1 MNLQNKQ
8 FLVVGMGKS
17 GIAAAELLVLNQMKV
32 IIFDENP
39 ELNAKDV
46 WKQSDKLGMVPVVVG
61 KLPEEIKNQ
70 IDICIMSPGV
80 PTDLAIIQELK
91 QRGALIWGEIELAY
105 RFSKGKLI
113 GITGTNGKTT
123 TTTLVG
129 EIMESYFEF
138 VRVVGN
144 IGIPYTQMVSE
155 MNEDTV
161 TVAEISSFQLE
172 TIESFHPNVSA
183 VLNIQPDHL
192 NRHHTM
198 ENYILTKE
206 RIFENQ
212 TEEDGCVLNY
222 DDPVTRKMSDKI
234 KGKVCFFSSS
244 QELEEGFFVKEEV
257 IYRRHQ
263 GSLEA
268 FMNIHDMNLV
278 GMCNVENV
286 MAAMAISVFMGVPK
300 ECIIKTVQNFKA
312 VEHRIEFV
320 AEKNGVVYYNDS
332 KATNPDAAIQGIR
345 AMNRP
350 TILIGGGYDKGNDF
364 DDWIEAFDSKVK
376 LLILIGATADKIAK
390 TAKQHGFNQY
400 RIAQSFEEAMDIAI
414 DNAKQGDAV
423 LLSPACASWGMFPN
437 YEERGRLFKSIVNQI
452 KE

>member
-17 GIAAAELLVLNQMKV
+17 GIAAAELLVMHQMKV
-32 IIFDENP
+32 VIFDENP
-39 ELNAKDV
+39 DLNPKDV
-46 WKQSDKLGMVPVVVG
+46 WEQSQKLGMVPVVVG

-80 PTDLAIIQELK
+80 PTDLPVIQQLK
-91 QRGALIWGEIELAY
+91 QRNVLIWGEIELAY
-105 RFSKGKLI
+105 RFSMGNLI

-123 TTTLVG
+123 TTSLVG
-129 EIMESYFEF
+129 EIMQSHFES
-138 VRVVGN
+138 VKVVGN
-144 IGIPYTQMVSE
+144 IGVPYTQMVSE
-155 MNEDTV
+155 MNEQTV

-172 TIESFHPNVSA
+172 TIDSFHPNVSA

-198 ENYILTKE
+198 ENYIGAKE

-212 TEEDGCVLNY
+212 TEADCCVLNY
-222 DDPVTRKMSDKI
+222 DDLVTRKMSEKT
-234 KGKVCFFSSS
+234 KAKVCFFSSK
-244 QELEEGFFVKEEV
+244 QELEEGFFVREDWICRKSNGTTEP
-257 IYRRHQ
+257 Y
-263 GSLEA
+263 
-268 FMNIHDMNLV
+268 MNIHDMNLV

-286 MAAMAISVFMGVPK
+286 MAAMAISTFVGVPK
-300 ECIIKTVQNFKA
+300 EQIIETIRNFKA

-320 AEKNGVVYYNDS
+320 AQKKGVVYYNDS

-364 DDWIEAFDSKVK
+364 DDWVEAFDSKVK
-376 LLILIGATADKIAK
+376 LLILIGATAEKIAQ
-390 TAKQHGFNQY
+390 TAKKHGMNQY
-400 RIAQSFEEAMDIAI
+400 CLAKSFEEAMELAI
-414 DNAKQGDAV
+414 QKAKEGDAV

-437 YEERGRLFKSIVNQI
+437 YEERGKLFKSIVNQI

>member
-17 GIAAAELLVLNQMKV
+17 GIAAAELLVMHQMKV
-32 IIFDENP
+32 VIFDENP
-39 ELNAKDV
+39 DLNPKDV
-46 WKQSDKLGMVPVVVG
+46 WEQSQKLGMVPVVVG

-80 PTDLAIIQELK
+80 PTDLPVIQQLK
-91 QRGALIWGEIELAY
+91 QRNVLIWGEIELAY
-105 RFSKGKLI
+105 RFSMGNLI

-123 TTTLVG
+123 TTSLVG
-129 EIMESYFEF
+129 EIMQSHFES
-138 VRVVGN
+138 VKVVGN
-144 IGIPYTQMVSE
+144 IGVPYTQMVSE
-155 MNEDTV
+155 MNEQTV

-172 TIESFHPNVSA
+172 TIDSFHPNVSA

-198 ENYILTKE
+198 ENYIGAKE

-212 TEEDGCVLNY
+212 TEADCCVLNY
-222 DDPVTRKMSDKI
+222 DDLVTRMMSEKT
-234 KGKVCFFSSS
+234 KAKVCFFSSK
-244 QELEEGFFVKEEV
+244 QELEEGFFVREDWICRKSNGTTEP
-257 IYRRHQ
+257 Y
-263 GSLEA
+263 
-268 FMNIHDMNLV
+268 MNIHDMNLV

-286 MAAMAISVFMGVPK
+286 MAAMAISTFVGVPK
-300 ECIIKTVQNFKA
+300 EQIIETIRNFKA

-320 AEKNGVVYYNDS
+320 AQKKGVVYYNDS

-376 LLILIGATADKIAK
+376 LLILIGATAEKIAQ
-390 TAKQHGFNQY
+390 TAKKHGMNQY
-400 RIAQSFEEAMDIAI
+400 CLAKSFEEAMELAI
-414 DNAKQGDAV
+414 QKAKEGDAV

-437 YEERGRLFKSIVNQI
+437 YEERGKLFKSIVNQI

>member
-17 GIAAAELLVLNQMKV
+17 GIAAAELLVMHQMKV

-39 ELNAKDV
+39 DLNPKDV
-46 WKQSDKLGMVPVVVG
+46 WKQSQKLGMVPVVVG

-80 PTDLAIIQELK
+80 PTDLPIIQQLR
-91 QRGALIWGEIELAY
+91 QRDVQIWGEIELAY
-105 RFSKGKLI
+105 RFSKGSLI

-123 TTTLVG
+123 TTSLVG
-129 EIMESYFEF
+129 EIMESHFES
-138 VRVVGN
+138 VKVVGN

-155 MNEDTV
+155 MSEDTV

-198 ENYILTKE
+198 ENYIAAKE

-212 TEEDGCVLNY
+212 TEADCCVLNY
-222 DDPVTRKMSDKI
+222 DDLVTRKMSEKT
-234 KGKVCFFSSS
+234 KAKVCFFSST
-244 QELEEGFFVKEEV
+244 QELEEGFFVKDEWICRKHNKTVEP
-257 IYRRHQ
+257 Y
-263 GSLEA
+263 
-268 FMNIHDMNLV
+268 MNIHDMNLV

-286 MAAMAISVFMGVPK
+286 MAAMAISTFVGVSK
-300 ECIIKTVQNFKA
+300 DKIIETVRNFKA

-320 AEKNGVVYYNDS
+320 AQKNGVVYYNDS

-350 TILIGGGYDKGNDF
+350 TILIGGGYDKGNEF
-364 DDWIEAFDSKVK
+364 DDWIDAFDSKVK
-376 LLILIGATADKIAK
+376 LLILIGATAEKIAQ
-390 TAKQHGFNQY
+390 TAKRHGVDQY
-400 RIAQSFEEAMDIAI
+400 CMAQSFEEAMEIAI
-414 DNAKQGDAV
+414 REAKVGEAV

-437 YEERGRLFKSIVNQI
+437 YEERGKLFKSIVNQI

>member
-17 GIAAAELLVLNQMKV
+17 GIAAAELLVLHQMKV
-32 IIFDENP
+32 VIFDENP
-39 ELNAKDV
+39 DLNPKDV
-46 WKQSDKLGMVPVVVG
+46 WKQSEKLGMVPVVVG

-80 PTDLAIIQELK
+80 PTDLPIIQQLK
-91 QRGALIWGEIELAY
+91 QRDVLIWGEIELAY
-105 RFSKGKLI
+105 RFSMGSLI

-123 TTTLVG
+123 TTSLVG
-129 EIMESYFEF
+129 EIMQSHFES
-138 VRVVGN
+138 VKVVGN

-172 TIESFHPNVSA
+172 TVDSFHPNVSA

-198 ENYILTKE
+198 ENYIGAKE

-212 TEEDGCVLNY
+212 TEADCCVLNY
-222 DDPVTRKMSDKI
+222 DDLVTRKMSEKT
-234 KGKVCFFSSS
+234 KAKVCFFSSK
-244 QELEEGFFVKEEV
+244 QELEEGFFVREDWICRNLNGTTEP
-257 IYRRHQ
+257 Y
-263 GSLEA
+263 
-268 FMNIHDMNLV
+268 MNIHDMNLV

-286 MAAMAISVFMGVPK
+286 MAAMAIGTFLGVPK
-300 ECIIKTVQNFKA
+300 DKIIETVRNFKA

-320 AEKNGVVYYNDS
+320 AQKNGVVYYNDS

-376 LLILIGATADKIAK
+376 LLILIGATAEKIAH
-390 TAKQHGFNQY
+390 TAKKHGMNQY
-400 RIAQSFEEAMDIAI
+400 RMAKSFEEAMELAI
-414 DNAKQGDAV
+414 QNAKEGDAV

-437 YEERGRLFKSIVNQI
+437 YEERGKLFKSIVNQI

>member
-17 GIAAAELLVLNQMKV
+17 GIAAAELLVMHQMKV
-32 IIFDENP
+32 VIFDENP
-39 ELNAKDV
+39 DLNPKDV
-46 WKQSDKLGMVPVVVG
+46 WEQSQKLGMVPVVVG

-80 PTDLAIIQELK
+80 PTDLPVIQQLK
-91 QRGALIWGEIELAY
+91 QRNVLIWGEIELAY
-105 RFSKGKLI
+105 RFSMGNLI

-123 TTTLVG
+123 TTSLVG
-129 EIMESYFEF
+129 EIMQSHFES
-138 VRVVGN
+138 VKVVGN
-144 IGIPYTQMVSE
+144 IGVPYTQMVSE
-155 MNEDTV
+155 MNEQTV

-172 TIESFHPNVSA
+172 TIDSFHPNVSA

-198 ENYILTKE
+198 ENYIGAKE

-212 TEEDGCVLNY
+212 TEADCCVLNY
-222 DDPVTRKMSDKI
+222 DDLVTRKMSEKT
-234 KGKVCFFSSS
+234 KAKVCFFSSK
-244 QELEEGFFVKEEV
+244 QELEEGFFVREDWICRKSNGTTEP
-257 IYRRHQ
+257 Y
-263 GSLEA
+263 
-268 FMNIHDMNLV
+268 MNIHDMNLV

-286 MAAMAISVFMGVPK
+286 MAAMAISTFVGVPK
-300 ECIIKTVQNFKA
+300 EQIIETIRNFKA

-320 AEKNGVVYYNDS
+320 AQKKGVVYYNDS

-376 LLILIGATADKIAK
+376 LLILIGATAEKIAQ
-390 TAKQHGFNQY
+390 TAKKHGMNQY
-400 RIAQSFEEAMDIAI
+400 CLAKSFEEAMELAI
-414 DNAKQGDAV
+414 QKAKEGDAV

-437 YEERGRLFKSIVNQI
+437 YEERGKLFKSIVNQI

>member
-17 GIAAAELLVLNQMKV
+17 GIAAAELLVLHQMKV
-32 IIFDENP
+32 VIFDENP
-39 ELNAKDV
+39 DLNPKDV
-46 WKQSDKLGMVPVVVG
+46 WEQSQKLGMVPVVVG

-80 PTDLAIIQELK
+80 PTDLPVIQQLK
-91 QRGALIWGEIELAY
+91 QRNVLIWGEIELAY
-105 RFSKGKLI
+105 RFSMGNLI

-123 TTTLVG
+123 TTSLVG
-129 EIMESYFEF
+129 EIMQSHFES
-138 VRVVGN
+138 VKVVGN
-144 IGIPYTQMVSE
+144 IGVPYTQMVSE
-155 MNEDTV
+155 MNEQTV

-172 TIESFHPNVSA
+172 TIDSFHPNVSA

-198 ENYILTKE
+198 ENYIGAKE

-212 TEEDGCVLNY
+212 TEADCCVLNY
-222 DDPVTRKMSDKI
+222 DDLVTRKMSEKT
-234 KGKVCFFSSS
+234 KAKVCFFSSK
-244 QELEEGFFVKEEV
+244 QELEEGFFVREDWICRKSNGTTEP
-257 IYRRHQ
+257 Y
-263 GSLEA
+263 
-268 FMNIHDMNLV
+268 MNIHDMNLV

-286 MAAMAISVFMGVPK
+286 MAAMAISTFVGVPK
-300 ECIIKTVQNFKA
+300 EQIIETIRNFKA

-320 AEKNGVVYYNDS
+320 AQKKGVVYYNDS

-376 LLILIGATADKIAK
+376 LLILIGATAEKIAQ
-390 TAKQHGFNQY
+390 TAKKHGMNQY
-400 RIAQSFEEAMDIAI
+400 CLAKSFEEAMEVAI
-414 DNAKQGDAV
+414 QKAKEGDAI

-437 YEERGRLFKSIVNQI
+437 YEERGKLFKSIVNQI

>member
-17 GIAAAELLVLNQMKV
+17 GIAAAELLVMHQMKV
-32 IIFDENP
+32 VIFDENP
-39 ELNAKDV
+39 DLNPKDV
-46 WKQSDKLGMVPVVVG
+46 WEQSQKLGMVPVVVG

-80 PTDLAIIQELK
+80 PTDLPVIQQLK
-91 QRGALIWGEIELAY
+91 QRNVLIWGEIELAY
-105 RFSKGKLI
+105 RFSMGNLI

-123 TTTLVG
+123 TTSLVG
-129 EIMESYFEF
+129 EIMQSHFES
-138 VRVVGN
+138 VKVVGN
-144 IGIPYTQMVSE
+144 IGVPYTQMVSE
-155 MNEDTV
+155 MNEQTV

-172 TIESFHPNVSA
+172 TIDSFHPNVSA

-198 ENYILTKE
+198 ENYIGAKE

-212 TEEDGCVLNY
+212 TEADCCVLNY
-222 DDPVTRKMSDKI
+222 DDLVTRKMSEKT
-234 KGKVCFFSSS
+234 KAKVCFFSSK
-244 QELEEGFFVKEEV
+244 QELEEGFFVREDWIFRKSNGTTEP
-257 IYRRHQ
+257 Y
-263 GSLEA
+263 
-268 FMNIHDMNLV
+268 MNIHDMNLV

-286 MAAMAISVFMGVPK
+286 MAAMAISTFVGVPK
-300 ECIIKTVQNFKA
+300 EQIIETIRNFKA

-320 AEKNGVVYYNDS
+320 AQKKGVVYYNDS

-376 LLILIGATADKIAK
+376 LLILIGATAEKIAQ
-390 TAKQHGFNQY
+390 TAKKHGMNQY
-400 RIAQSFEEAMDIAI
+400 CLAKSFEEAMELAI
-414 DNAKQGDAV
+414 QKAKEGDAV

-437 YEERGRLFKSIVNQI
+437 YEERGKLFKSIVNQI

>member
-17 GIAAAELLVLNQMKV
+17 GIAAAELLVMHQMKV
-32 IIFDENP
+32 VIFDENP
-39 ELNAKDV
+39 DLNPKDV
-46 WKQSDKLGMVPVVVG
+46 WEQSQKLGMVPVVVG

-80 PTDLAIIQELK
+80 PTDLPVIQQLK
-91 QRGALIWGEIELAY
+91 QRNVLIWGEIELAY
-105 RFSKGKLI
+105 RFSMGNLI

-123 TTTLVG
+123 TTSLVG
-129 EIMESYFEF
+129 EIMQSHFES
-138 VRVVGN
+138 VKVVGN
-144 IGIPYTQMVSE
+144 IGVPYTQMVSE
-155 MNEDTV
+155 MNEQTV

-172 TIESFHPNVSA
+172 TIDSFHPNVSA

-198 ENYILTKE
+198 ENYIGAKE

-212 TEEDGCVLNY
+212 TEADCCVLNY
-222 DDPVTRKMSDKI
+222 DDLVTRKMSEKT
-234 KGKVCFFSSS
+234 KAKVCFFSSK
-244 QELEEGFFVKEEV
+244 QELEEGFFVREDWICRKSNGTTEP
-257 IYRRHQ
+257 Y
-263 GSLEA
+263 
-268 FMNIHDMNLV
+268 MNIHDMNLV

-286 MAAMAISVFMGVPK
+286 MAAMAISTFVGVPK
-300 ECIIKTVQNFKA
+300 EQIIETIRNFKA

-320 AEKNGVVYYNDS
+320 AQKKGVVYYNDS

-376 LLILIGATADKIAK
+376 LLILIGATAEKIAQ
-390 TAKQHGFNQY
+390 TAKKHGMNQY
-400 RIAQSFEEAMDIAI
+400 CLAKSFEEAMEVAI
-414 DNAKQGDAV
+414 QKAKEGDAI

-437 YEERGRLFKSIVNQI
+437 YEERGKLFKSIVNQI